1 MLDNHLLERVSETL
15 LLDIRRRLK
24 PLDFVQGDCLAEPDT
39 PIDMVM
45 FPRSG
50 LISIVVP
57 LDDGDQ
63 IEAGWVGC
71 RGALGGSVTLG
82 AEQHFH
88 RAVVRLAGRAWS
100 MRAADARE
108 IASTSAEFR
117 KLMVAQEQRLLAQ
130 ARQLAGCN
138 AIHRIVQRLCFWL
151 LRAQAET
158 GGSELHLTQDN
169 LAKMLGVQRA
179 SLSMYASQLQ
189 EDGLISYRRGRVRIL
204 DVHGL
209 TKRAC
214 TCHHALEEQYQH
226 LFAVPMRRRDI
237 PPGEGPDDRPL
248 DGPPAH

>member
-117 KLMVAQEQRLLAQ
+117 KLMVVQEQHLLAQ

-151 LRAQAET
+151 LRAQGET

-214 TCHHALEEQYQH
+214 TCHHALEEQYKH
-226 LFAVPMRRRDI
+226 LFAVPMR
-237 PPGEGPDDRPL
+237 GEYCGEM
-248 DGPPAH
+248 